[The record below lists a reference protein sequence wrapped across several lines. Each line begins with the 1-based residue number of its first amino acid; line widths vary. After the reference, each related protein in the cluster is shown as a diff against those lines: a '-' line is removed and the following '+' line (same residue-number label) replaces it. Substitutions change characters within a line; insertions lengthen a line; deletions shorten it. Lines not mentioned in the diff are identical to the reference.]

1 MPSRSTSQRPL
12 AVAAAILLAAA
23 PACRSAARDVI
34 LATTTSFQD
43 SGLLDSL
50 VPRFERACRCQ
61 LKAVAVGTGQALAL
75 GARGEA
81 DVVLVHA
88 PSVELRYVEQ
98 GTFVGRR
105 LVMTN
110 DFVLVGPPAD
120 PAHVKQAGGIEDA
133 LRRIAQA
140 RSPFASRGDSSGT
153 NIFELKLWNRI
164 GIQPRG
170 DWYLEVGQGMGATLR
185 VASQKSAYT
194 ISDRGT
200 FLAQRKG
207 LDLAI
212 VVEGD
217 GELLNIYHVMVPNP
231 ANFPGVNQAGGA
243 AFAAFMVSPETQSF
257 IEDFGVGAYG
267 QPLFHPEAGTSEE
280 EMARRAQGR
289 DTARH

>member
-1 MPSRSTSQRPL
+1 MTRGTSPRSL
-12 AVAAAILLAAA
+12 AAAATVLLAAA
-23 PACRSAARDVI
+23 LACRSAARDVI
-34 LATTTSFQD
+34 LATTTSTQD
-43 SGLLDSL
+43 TGLLDSL
-50 VPRFERACRCQ
+50 VPRFERSCGCQ
-61 LKAVAVGTGQALAL
+61 VKTVAVGTGQALAL

-88 PSVELRYVEQ
+88 PSVELKYVER

-110 DFVLVGPPAD
+110 DFILVGPPGD
-120 PAHVKQAGGIEDA
+120 PAHVKQAGGIEQA
-133 LRRIAQA
+133 LRRIAQT

-153 NIFELKLWNRI
+153 NIFELKLWTKI
-164 GIQPRG
+164 GLKPGG

-185 VASQKSAYT
+185 VASQKAAYT

-231 ANFPGVNQAGGA
+231 AKFPGVNQAGGA
-243 AFAAFMVSPETQSF
+243 AFADFMVSPQTQEF
-257 IEDFGVGAYG
+257 LQQFGTAAYG
-267 QPLFHPEAGTSEE
+267 QPLFHPEAGTPEAE
-280 EMARRAQGR
+280 IMRRAQGR

>member
-1 MPSRSTSQRPL
+1 MERGMSPRR
-12 AVAAAILLAAA
+12 LAAA
-23 PACRSAARDVI
+23 AAVMLAAVLACRSAARDVI
-34 LATTTSFQD
+34 LATTTSTQD
-43 SGLLDSL
+43 TGLLDSL
-50 VPRFERACRCQ
+50 VPRFERTCGCQ
-61 LKAVAVGTGQALAL
+61 VKTVAVGTGQALAL

-88 PSVELRYVEQ
+88 PSVELKYLEQ

-120 PAHVKQAGGIEDA
+120 PAQVKQAGGIEEA
-133 LRRIAQA
+133 LRRIAQSRA
-140 RSPFASRGDSSGT
+140 PFASRGDSSGT
-153 NIFELKLWNRI
+153 NIFELKLWNKI
-164 GIQPRG
+164 GVPPGG
-170 DWYLEVGQGMGATLR
+170 DWYLDVGQGMGATLR

-212 VVEGD
+212 VLEGD

-231 ANFPGVNQAGGA
+231 AKFPGVNQAGGA
-243 AFAAFMVSPETQSF
+243 AFADFMVSPETQEF
-257 IEDFGVGAYG
+257 IREFGTSAYG

-280 EMARRAQGR
+280 DIMRRAQGR
-289 DTARH
+289 DSSRH

>member
-1 MPSRSTSQRPL
+1 MKRNRFKPRL
-12 AVAAAILLAAA
+12 ASVALVLLAAA
-23 PACRSAARDVI
+23 LACRSPARDVI

-50 VPRFERACRCQ
+50 VPRFERTCRCQ
-61 LKAVAVGTGQALAL
+61 LKPVAVGTGQALAL

-88 PSVELRYVEQ
+88 PSVELKYVEQ
-98 GTFVGRR
+98 GAFVGRR

-110 DFVLVGPPAD
+110 DFILVGPPSD
-120 PAHVKQAGGIEDA
+120 PAHVKQAGGIEEA
-133 LRRIAQA
+133 LRRIARS

-153 NIFELKLWNRI
+153 NIFELKLWNKI
-164 GIQPRG
+164 GIKPAG

-231 ANFPGVNQAGGA
+231 AKFPGLNQAGGA
-243 AFAAFMVSPETQSF
+243 AFAAFMVSGETQSF
-257 IEDFGVGAYG
+257 IKDFGVSVYG
-267 QPLFHPEAGTSEE
+267 EALFHPEAGTSEE
-280 EMARRAQGR
+280 DMARRVQGR
-289 DTARH
+289 DTTRH

>member
-1 MPSRSTSQRPL
+1 MKRCPSRWPL
-12 AVAAAILLAAA
+12 ALAAA
-23 PACRSAARDVI
+23 VLFAGTLACRAVARDVI
-34 LATTTSFQD
+34 LATTTSTQD
-43 SGLLDSL
+43 TGLLDSL
-50 VPRFERACRCQ
+50 VPRFERSCRCQ
-61 LKAVAVGTGQALAL
+61 VKTLAVGTGQALAL

-98 GTFVGRR
+98 GIFVGRR

-110 DFVLVGPPAD
+110 DFVLVGPPSD
-120 PAHVKQAGGIEDA
+120 PAHVKEAGGIEEA

-153 NIFELKLWNRI
+153 NVFELKLWNKV

-200 FLAQRKG
+200 FLAQRKS

-212 VVEGD
+212 VVDRD

-231 ANFPGVNQAGGA
+231 ARFSGLNQAGGA
-243 AFAAFMVSPETQSF
+243 AFADFMVSPQTQEF
-257 IEDFGVGAYG
+257 IRGFGVSGYG
-267 QPLFHPEAGTSEE
+267 EPLFHPEAGTPEE
-280 EMARRAQGR
+280 DLMRRAQGR
-289 DTARH
+289 DMARH

>member
-1 MPSRSTSQRPL
+1 MRQSTGKPSL
-12 AVAAAILLAAA
+12 AAAVAVLLAATL
-23 PACRSAARDVI
+23 ACRSAVRDVI

-50 VPRFERACRCQ
+50 VPRFERTCRCQ

-120 PAHVKQAGGIEDA
+120 PAHVKGDDVQEA
-133 LRRIAQA
+133 LRRIA
-140 RSPFASRGDSSGT
+140 RSRAPFASRGDSSGT
-153 NIFELKLWNRI
+153 NIFELKLWNEI
-164 GIQPRG
+164 GVQPRG

-185 VASQKSAYT
+185 VASQKAAYT
-194 ISDRGT
+194 ITDRGT
-200 FLAQRKG
+200 FLAQRQG
-207 LDLAI
+207 LELAI
-212 VVEGD
+212 LVEGD

-231 ANFPGVNQAGGA
+231 DKFPGINQAGGA
-243 AFAAFMVSPETQSF
+243 AFAEFMVLPETQDL
-257 IEDFGVGAYG
+257 IRRFGVSAYG
-267 QPLFHPEAGTSEE
+267 QPLFHPEAGTPEE
-280 EMARRAQGR
+280 DLMRRAQGR
-289 DTARH
+289 DTPH

>member
-1 MPSRSTSQRPL
+1 MERSMERRARAVVAL
-12 AVAAAILLAAA
+12 AVLAGVA
-23 PACRSAARDVI
+23 ACRPAARDVI
-34 LATTTSFQD
+34 LATTTSTQD

-50 VPRFERACRCQ
+50 VPRFERTCRCQ
-61 LKAVAVGTGQALAL
+61 VKTLAVGTGQALAL

-88 PSVELRYVEQ
+88 PSVELRYVDQ
-98 GTFVGRR
+98 GIFLGRR

-120 PAHVKQAGGIEDA
+120 PAHVKGPGIEAA
-133 LRRIAQA
+133 LRRIAEA
-140 RSPFASRGDSSGT
+140 RAPFASRGDRSGT
-153 NIFELKLWNRI
+153 NIFELKLWNKI
-164 GIQPRG
+164 GMQPRG
-170 DWYLEVGQGMGATLR
+170 EWYLEVGQGMGATLR
-185 VASQKSAYT
+185 VASQKAAYT

-231 ANFPGVNQAGGA
+231 EKFPGVNQAGGA
-243 AFAAFMVSPETQSF
+243 AFADFMVSPETQDF
-257 IEDFGVGAYG
+257 IREFGVSAYG
-267 QPLFHPEAGTSEE
+267 QPLFHPEAGTPEE
-280 EMARRAQGR
+280 DLARP
-289 DTARH
+289 